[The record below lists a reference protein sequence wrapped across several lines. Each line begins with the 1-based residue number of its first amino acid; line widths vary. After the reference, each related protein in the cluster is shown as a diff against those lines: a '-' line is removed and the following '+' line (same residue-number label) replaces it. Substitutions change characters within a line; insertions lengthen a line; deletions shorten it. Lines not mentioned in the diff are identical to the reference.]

1 MNLADEYSEQ
11 NRARLAVFDFD
22 GTLISGQSG
31 FLLFRYLLSRGFLTA
46 TQASRLSWWGIRYA
60 THLPKRQEEPREII
74 FSALAGR
81 TPEEVGRIMDDF
93 YETVLK
99 ERYRALGKAEVE
111 RRRRE
116 GCVTL
121 LVSATFADIAQRAA
135 RDMHFDGVVATD
147 MRRDE
152 SGLYTGEVEGEV
164 VAGPQKR
171 VGVER
176 WADEHIGE
184 GKWTIAYAYGD
195 HYTDLALLGKAEK
208 PFAVSPGRTLRR
220 AARRLDWPIVDW
232 R

>member
-121 LVSATFADIAQRAA
+121 LVSATVLAATVLAAAVCAVVVLVAEAPQAGRATSPA
-135 RDMHFDGVVATD
+135 LSTAAT
-147 MRRDE
+147 R
-152 SGLYTGEVEGEV
+152 
-164 VAGPQKR
+164 A
-171 VGVER
+171 ER
-176 WADEHIGE
+176 
-184 GKWTIAYAYGD
+184 
-195 HYTDLALLGKAEK
+195 
-208 PFAVSPGRTLRR
+208 
-220 AARRLDWPIVDW
+220 RRLLVW
-232 R
+232 

>member
-1 MNLADEYSEQ
+1 MNPADEYSEQ
-11 NRARLAVFDFD
+11 NPARIAVFDFD

-31 FLLFRYLLSRGFLTA
+31 FLLFRYLLSRGYLSV

-81 TPEEVGRIMDDF
+81 TPDEVSRIMDDF
-93 YETVLK
+93 YETVLA

-121 LVSATFADIAQRAA
+121 LVSATFMDIAQRAGE
-135 RDMHFDGVVATD
+135 DMHFDGVVATD

-152 SGLYTGEVEGEV
+152 RGLYTGEVAGEV
-164 VAGPQKR
+164 VAGPEKR
-171 VGVER
+171 AVVER
-176 WADEHIGE
+176 WANEHIGA
-184 GKWTIAYAYGD
+184 GKWRIAYAYGD
-195 HYTDLALLGKAEK
+195 HYTDLALLGRAER
-208 PFAVSPGRTLRR
+208 PYAVSPGRTLRR

>member
-1 MNLADEYSEQ
+1 
-11 NRARLAVFDFD
+11 
-22 GTLISGQSG
+22 
-31 FLLFRYLLSRGFLTA
+31 
-46 TQASRLSWWGIRYA
+46 
-60 THLPKRQEEPREII
+60 
-74 FSALAGR
+74 
-81 TPEEVGRIMDDF
+81 MDDF

-99 ERYRALGKAEVE
+99 DRYRALGKAEVE

-171 VGVER
+171 VVVEK